1 MPNARLFHSSVVLGA
16 SAAFLALAA
25 GCGGPEVELGKV
37 RGTVQMDGKPVPKA
51 QVTFIPDGPGRGAS
65 GLANEKGEYV
75 MEYTPDTAG
84 ALVGPVTVRISTKTM
99 DSPETIPP
107 KYNDKTELKREVKS
121 GRNVID
127 FDLESGG
134 WKPKSSTDSALAKPQ

>member
-1 MPNARLFHSSVVLGA
+1 
-16 SAAFLALAA
+16 
-25 GCGGPEVELGKV
+25 
-37 RGTVQMDGKPVPKA
+37 MDGQPVPRA
-51 QVTFIPDGPGRGAS
+51 QVTFTPDGPGRGAS
-65 GLANEKGEYV
+65 GLANENGEYV
-75 MEYTPDTAG
+75 MEYTPDAAG
-84 ALVGPVTVRISTKTM
+84 ALVGPVTVQIRTKTN
-99 DSPETIPP
+99 DTPETIPP